1 MAAQEFDE
9 FVTQYREEQDRLRQ
23 ELLSYEPRGAMRLWT
38 GRAID
43 NAHDVTAERVAD
55 LERQIARL
63 EGTIEFVR
71 AVQQTL

>member
-1 MAAQEFDE
+1 MGRHGFDE
-9 FVTQYREEQDRLRQ
+9 FLTQYRDEQDRLRE
-23 ELLSYEPRGAMRLWT
+23 ELLSYEPRGVMRLWA